1 MDYINSEQLEQRHLQ
16 GLHRNNIPEHL
27 IFKVCPRNPRD
38 AATEWLTDTSPVKTD
53 QPKHTIKMMSVANPL
68 PPKGAGRKRPDSS
81 ASNTSF
87 SYTTGQPAPSG
98 KSATPRTRPD
108 IQALMAGMDNKLAAG
123 KAATERA
130 DNMKATTDRADKATA
145 ERADREE
152 ASKLKD
158 EASRVKERLERDV
171 KQEKTKVE
179 RLERLERGS
188 RPALDAG
195 APTTTNGRDIHK
207 LATSLSAKIEG
218 AMGSAKMTR
227 QQLLEELEAT
237 KVQAKVDAEARDK
250 LKSELD
256 AARVQAKAIAEAK
269 EKLGRE
275 LEAAKLQGKEISQ
288 AKDVLGKE
296 LEGVKKEKDGLLQ
309 RKTVLETENAT
320 LGAGKRA
327 LEEEKGRLES
337 TKRGLET
344 EKERLKTEKAALE
357 KDLTN
362 AKANASAALSEAK
375 ALKEAKDKL
384 TLDLQTAQKKTKE
397 QSEEIETLEAEKA
410 DLQDAL
416 EESQQTLDVVYDL
429 LERSNAYLDKMNG

>member
-1 MDYINSEQLEQRHLQ
+1 
-16 GLHRNNIPEHL
+16 
-27 IFKVCPRNPRD
+27 
-38 AATEWLTDTSPVKTD
+38 
-53 QPKHTIKMMSVANPL
+53 MSVANPL
-68 PPKGAGRKRPDSS
+68 PPKGVGRKRPDSS

-87 SYTTGQPAPSG
+87 SYTAGQPAPSG

-108 IQALMAGMDNKLAAG
+108 IQVLMAGMDNKLAAG
-123 KAATERA
+123 KAASERA
-130 DNMKATTDRADKATA
+130 DKAATDRADRAATDRADKTTA
-145 ERADREE
+145 DRADKEE
-152 ASKLKD
+152 APMLKD
-158 EASRVKERLERDV
+158 EALRLKERDV
-171 KQEKTKVE
+171 KQEKTKIE
-179 RLERLERGS
+179 RLERVS
-188 RPALDAG
+188 RPGPDTG
-195 APTTTNGRDIHK
+195 APTTNGRDIHK

-237 KVQAKVDAEARDK
+237 KVQARVDAEARDK

-275 LEAAKLQGKEISQ
+275 LEAAKLQGKDISQ

-296 LEGVKKEKDGLLQ
+296 LDAVKKEKDGLMG
-309 RKTVLETENAT
+309 RKVALEMENAT
-320 LGAGKRA
+320 LGAGKKA
-327 LEEEKGRLES
+327 LEN
-337 TKRGLET
+337 TKKGLEKDNET
-344 EKERLKTEKAALE
+344 LKTEKAALE

-362 AKANASAALSEAK
+362 TKANANTALSEAK
-375 ALKEAKDKL
+375 ARAEALKEAKDKL
-384 TLDLQTAQKKTKE
+384 TWDLQAARDEVASQRKKTKE
-397 QSEEIETLEAEKA
+397 QSEEINNLEAEKA

>member
-1 MDYINSEQLEQRHLQ
+1 MWTASTANSCNRDIPKACTVTATPSISFQ
-16 GLHRNNIPEHL
+16 GKPPEPQKHRCKW
-27 IFKVCPRNPRD
+27 FADTNPVD
-38 AATEWLTDTSPVKTD
+38 PD

-130 DNMKATTDRADKATA
+130 DKAAGERADKD
-145 ERADREE
+145 EP
-152 ASKLKD
+152 SKLKE
-158 EASRVKERLERDV
+158 EALKLKEREV
-171 KQEKTKVE
+171 KQEKSKV
-179 RLERLERGS
+179 ERLERGS
-188 RPALDAG
+188 RPALDTG
-195 APTTTNGRDIHK
+195 APATTNGRDIHK

-227 QQLLEELEAT
+227 QQLLEELEAS

-275 LEAAKLQGKEISQ
+275 LEAARLQGKEASQ

-296 LEGVKKEKDGLLQ
+296 LDSVKKEKDGLLQ
-309 RKTVLETENAT
+309 RKTALETENAT
-320 LGAGKRA
+320 LGAGKKA
-327 LEEEKGRLES
+327 LEEEKKGLENA
-337 TKRGLET
+337 KRGLET

-357 KDLTN
+357 KDLAN
-362 AKANASAALSEAK
+362 IKANANTALSEAK